1 MICLSL
7 QNIMQ
12 STKYHKDTSHKP
24 GRLYSTLSMTLVLF
38 LAGAFVV
45 FVLNTDDLIKNFKE
59 NLDLII
65 EIKTDVPRDDA
76 RLLLKKIEVNDCIKI
91 GSSSFVTREEGF
103 NFLKKQLG
111 QDVNVPVIEN
121 PLFDVIK
128 FNLNTACIEKNKVNA
143 LITSIKQNSQVNE
156 VYFPIDLVSGIS
168 VNIKKGAQLL
178 LILSIIF
185 GIIAVIII
193 HNTVKLA
200 LYANRFTI
208 KTMEMVGASSA
219 TIKRPFLA
227 SALGIGLWSGL
238 YASIL
243 LICLLMFLAQ
253 KFPDFI
259 AFNNTLRLI
268 WIVGGMIVSGI
279 FISFFITWFVINRYI
294 GRKIETLY

>member
-1 MICLSL
+1 MS
-7 QNIMQ
+7 N
-12 STKYHKDTSHKP
+12 SKYHRGTSHKP

-38 LAGAFVV
+38 LAGAFAV

-59 NLDLII
+59 NLDFII
-65 EIKTDVPRDDA
+65 EVKTDVSRDDA
-76 RLLLKKIEVNDCIKI
+76 RLILKRVEGDPCIKI
-91 GSSSFVTREEGF
+91 GSASFVTKEEGF
-103 NFLKKQLG
+103 TFLKKQLG
-111 QDVNVPVIEN
+111 QDANLPTIEN

-128 FNLNTACIEKNKVNA
+128 FNLNSTCIESSKVKG
-143 LITSIKQNSQVNE
+143 LIRSVKQNPQVNE

-168 VNIKKGAQLL
+168 MNIKRSAQLL

-227 SALGIGLWSGL
+227 SSIGIGMWSGL
-238 YASIL
+238 YASII
-243 LICLLMFLAQ
+243 LISFLMFLAQ

-268 WIVGGMIVSGI
+268 WIVCGMIGTGI
-279 FISFFITWFVINRYI
+279 IISFFITWFVINRYI